1 MHGRFNS
8 GLTQA
13 VKQRQGPPLHVV
25 RAFAWGGEGPRQL
38 RGFGRGLLLRHVL
51 QRRHHLVQHFRQ
63 LGRTQPLHRDKRGRQ
78 SGRVGDNSCSDL
90 FDLSGC
96 FAMRS
101 TEPALKFPERFVKRR
116 PIHARSWC
124 ARLGQTRRM
133 HRSKLHLSDRR
144 TRHEVAGD
152 VTGSLPRA
160 PFRRIL
166 TPRASAPLPRLRIS
180 RVFVTAFFLKQSW
193 PSRTHCFPSSVIA
206 RS

>member
-1 MHGRFNS
+1 MHDYIRRLHADEAGGNARATRDAGLKLWRRLMHGRFNP

-13 VKQRQGPPLHVV
+13 VKQREGPPLHVV

-133 HRSKLHLSDRR
+133 HRSKLPVLATEAPV
-144 TRHEVAGD
+144 TRLP
-152 VTGSLPRA
+152 VTSPA
-160 PFRRIL
+160 PIPAHFE
-166 TPRASAPLPRLRIS
+166 A
-180 RVFVTAFFLKQSW
+180 
-193 PSRTHCFPSSVIA
+193 
-206 RS
+206 